1 MQSIDWIRKT
11 ICSFMLVTSLATSGC
26 GGGAANND
34 TALYQGDE
42 EATREH
48 MQEVEDEE
56 RAHFQQSPQ
65 QAQAQVQTD
74 GE

>member
-1 MQSIDWIRKT
+1 
-11 ICSFMLVTSLATSGC
+11 MLATSLAIAGC
-26 GGGAANND
+26 GGGAVNND
-34 TALYQGDE
+34 TALYEGDE

-56 RAHFQQSPQ
+56 RAHFQKSPQ
-65 QAQAQVQTD
+65 RAQAQVQTD